1 MKRNLYCTYKVKRE
15 IFQVKHLKL
24 EQNNFDIHNILK
36 KVLWDGPQMPLHST
50 FRSENWT
57 FLIYRPGSAVL
68 KNWFYFPPFKKY
80 QYSESGVKQ

>member
-36 KVLWDGPQMPLHST
+36 RYYGKVLKCRSILLLDQKIGHS
-50 FRSENWT
+50 
-57 FLIYRPGSAVL
+57 
-68 KNWFYFPPFKKY
+68 
-80 QYSESGVKQ
+80 